1 MKKNIFSYFAFA
13 MILSYL
19 APSCS
24 SNVTVRTLTIYNWQD
39 YIFEGDEDTAS
50 VVEQFEEYYLNKYN
64 EKIEVKYFTFETNEN
79 MLNVLKTG
87 KSHYDLVCP
96 SDYVIQKMIR
106 EDMLEPLNRENV
118 PNYTTYASPY
128 IKELFESNQVKIEEG
143 ENKNYIVSWADYAIP
158 FFWGTMG
165 FMYNPDV
172 LINETDINSWSI
184 LWDEKYERM
193 STLKDSVRDT
203 YCAGVLYT
211 FSNEKHPE
219 VGYSLN
225 ELKEMY
231 LNNQISDKQ
240 YQQYIQTIMND
251 VDDETLEKV
260 KENLKIAKE
269 NVYGFEVDSGK
280 ADIVTG
286 KIAINFCWSGDA
298 VYAMDCAEEESGIS
312 LNYVIPEEGSNV
324 WFDGWVMPKGAD
336 TELAEEFLNFISRP
350 DIAALN
356 MNEVGYSSAIA
367 GESIYQMIKEWYG
380 SEKVYDENQNI
391 AISQSELDQLLNNKE
406 VYKYDVSYFY
416 LALFLQINHV
426 LLHRYEL
433 LHIHLFLIFLIN
445 LYEFLFLHKQLDLIL
460 LF

>member
-367 GESIYQMIKEWYG
+367 GET
-380 SEKVYDENQNI
+380 
-391 AISQSELDQLLNNKE
+391 
-406 VYKYDVSYFY
+406 
-416 LALFLQINHV
+416 
-426 LLHRYEL
+426 
-433 LHIHLFLIFLIN
+433 
-445 LYEFLFLHKQLDLIL
+445 
-460 LF
+460 